1 LYFYWHAVLIKDNT
15 EIAFFYLS
23 ELVAAKGKEKCLT
36 KSRMCRILDE
46 YGPHLRINMT
56 VSSGGLFLVE
66 VCRARHVKE
75 VNILKCVHE
84 LVKNRCVTAMGVN
97 LKSNESPQSSSQTA
111 LCVAA
116 VRGMFTVVQYLLK
129 VGASTRIQSSGRF
142 RLHCQPKKT
151 LRCIDATPLEF
162 ATAMRAAEQ
171 EAGAKPRDLMGLEK
185 CIKALRSA
193 SSCS

>member
-1 LYFYWHAVLIKDNT
+1 
-15 EIAFFYLS
+15 
-23 ELVAAKGKEKCLT
+23 VAAKGKEKCLT

-56 VSSGGLFLVE
+56 CSSGGLFLVE

-75 VNILKCVHE
+75 VNILKCVQE
-84 LVKNRCVTAMGVN
+84 LVEHRGVTAMGVN
-97 LKSNESPQSSSQTA
+97 LTSNESPNQSSTGQTA

-129 VGASTRIQSSGRF
+129 VGASTQITSSGRF

-151 LRCIDATPLEF
+151 LRCTDATPLEF
-162 ATAMRAAEQ
+162 ATAMRDAERA
-171 EAGAKPRDLMGLEK
+171 AGAKTRDLIGLEK
-185 CIKALRSA
+185 CIQVLSSA
-193 SSCS
+193 SSC